1 MPKPRVGIIGAT
13 GYSGQELIK
22 ILQNHSKVSLTLVTS
37 RAEKGQALKDY
48 FPFLP
53 FRQTLLFS
61 DVDVKEIKEKCD
73 LVFFAT
79 PSGTAKELAPI
90 LLEENIK
97 VIDISGD
104 FRLSTQEDYQEWY
117 GYTHPSTQY
126 LNKALYCLPEINRE
140 EAQKVPFISN
150 PGCYPTSILLPL
162 IPVLKTLSL
171 NTPII
176 IDSKSGVSGAG
187 KKAHIDYTY
196 CQLNEN
202 FSAYKVG
209 RKHQHIPE
217 IEKYLKKWSLKTT
230 HIIFTPHL
238 LPINRGILST
248 LYLPQVSEEQY
259 MLAQKA
265 LLDFYQNELFV
276 KVFSHKLPQIKDVA
290 YTNQCHIGF
299 SYDKKNQT
307 LILISVID
315 NLLKGASGQAVQNM
329 NLMLGF
335 KEEEGLC

>member
-117 GYTHPSTQY
+117 GYTHPST
-126 LNKALYCLPEINRE
+126 
-140 EAQKVPFISN
+140 
-150 PGCYPTSILLPL
+150 
-162 IPVLKTLSL
+162 
-171 NTPII
+171 
-176 IDSKSGVSGAG
+176 
-187 KKAHIDYTY
+187 
-196 CQLNEN
+196 
-202 FSAYKVG
+202 
-209 RKHQHIPE
+209 
-217 IEKYLKKWSLKTT
+217 
-230 HIIFTPHL
+230 
-238 LPINRGILST
+238 
-248 LYLPQVSEEQY
+248 
-259 MLAQKA
+259 
-265 LLDFYQNELFV
+265 
-276 KVFSHKLPQIKDVA
+276 
-290 YTNQCHIGF
+290 
-299 SYDKKNQT
+299 
-307 LILISVID
+307 
-315 NLLKGASGQAVQNM
+315 
-329 NLMLGF
+329 
-335 KEEEGLC
+335 